1 MGSYA
6 SFGLSLFMQQAAGE
20 PADAA
25 AVFGGL
31 FSLVIALDV
40 LNTLIALYFLW
51 RIWFRDPSRRKT
63 TRA

>member
-1 MGSYA
+1 MGSYP

-20 PADAA
+20 PADATA
-25 AVFGGL
+25 AFGGL